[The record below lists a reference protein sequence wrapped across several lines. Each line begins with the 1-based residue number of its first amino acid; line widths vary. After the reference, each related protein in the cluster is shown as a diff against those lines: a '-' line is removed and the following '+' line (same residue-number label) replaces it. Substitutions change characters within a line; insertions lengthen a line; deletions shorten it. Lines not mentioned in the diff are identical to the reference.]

1 MTDITDEAGNTDS
14 RNRRI
19 EITQTPRSKML
30 TWPNTVSEQRMTQAQ
45 DGLAIMAQAIEE
57 GIPLPTWITSEQASD
72 MAQLIVSQETENF
85 QRLAASSFTKITV
98 NLTPEDDPIRQM
110 FFITQQGTTADTV
123 GLMLETK
130 ADAGTEAGTGTTLRA
145 RSFTRLNRHPQ
156 WAGFNPS
163 LERLKG
169 TDVML
174 YESREHPGDPHM
186 VAAVESDLRAPYPHE
201 TTFPEGLP
209 TVLRNLALW
218 HGALT
223 CTWVPNSDTPTR
235 PRMI

>member
-1 MTDITDEAGNTDS
+1 MTDLTDKPGNTPGSD
-14 RNRRI
+14 RRI
-19 EITQTPRSKML
+19 EITQTPRTRML
-30 TWPNTVSEQRMTQAQ
+30 TWPHTVSPERMKRAQ
-45 DGLAIMAQAIEE
+45 DGLTMMAQATHH
-57 GIPLPTWITSEQASD
+57 GIPLPPWITPEQASD
-72 MAQLIVSQETENF
+72 MAQLTISQDTENF

-110 FFITQQGTTADTV
+110 FYITQQGTTADTV

-130 ADAGTEAGTGTTLRA
+130 ADPNPETGATMRS

-156 WAGFNPS
+156 WAGFNAS

-169 TDVML
+169 TDVMV
-174 YESREHPGDPHM
+174 YENRDHPGEPHIM
-186 VAAVESDLRAPYPHE
+186 AAVESDLRAPYPQE

-209 TVLRNLALW
+209 HILRDLALW

-223 CTWVPNSDTPTR
+223 CTWIPQSDDPPK